1 MIRRPPRSTRPD
13 SLFPY
18 PTPFRSPGWL
28 LKPPAAGL
36 LAGRTGGIGIGLA
49 RTARS
54 GPSRP
59 RWRDGSRD
67 WSFAGLPVDRLAAQV
82 RVPVVAGGLLDHVQ
96 HDPPEATLPPSGG
109 TAGLP
114 QGRFPPD
121 APPEATPSRPPQPPP

>member
-67 WSFAGLPVDRLAAQV
+67 WSFAGLPVDRLADQV
-82 RVPVVAGGLLDHVQ
+82 GVPVVAGVHPAHVQ
-96 HDPPEATLPPSGG
+96 GEHAQAELPPLTGK
-109 TAGLP
+109 
-114 QGRFPPD
+114 
-121 APPEATPSRPPQPPP
+121 ATRRGKVGQYV